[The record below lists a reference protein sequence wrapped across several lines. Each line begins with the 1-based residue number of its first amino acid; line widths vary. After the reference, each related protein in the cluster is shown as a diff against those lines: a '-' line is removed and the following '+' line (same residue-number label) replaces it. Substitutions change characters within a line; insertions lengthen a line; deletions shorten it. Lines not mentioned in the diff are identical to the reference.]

1 VVGRSYVLGVDG
13 GATRTVALLGTTTP
27 TTTAAVL
34 GRGESGSSNYHNV
47 GIVAAGNAIRK
58 AAVNAKKQGGVP
70 KVKAEIAVVALAALD
85 STHGIQIA
93 RRFVRDAHVARRIFV
108 IHDSV
113 SALYAATKGSQG
125 IIVNCGTGCFAA
137 GMNDAGEYARVGG
150 WGYLIDDKGSA
161 FEIGMKAITMGFRM
175 ADGRTPRS
183 DLTSILK
190 TRMAVRRFD
199 EILDRIY
206 SNQIGVEEIAALAP
220 YISKAAGRDK
230 VCREILREV
239 GTSLAELACTTA
251 KRLKMAGRSFPL
263 FMMGGGFKSGRY
275 FIEPFT
281 SGVRCECPRVRFLA
295 LEDEPVLGSYLIATK
310 LARGEKTLSRNDRWL
325 RKVVN

>member
-1 VVGRSYVLGVDG
+1 MVGVSYVLGIDG
-13 GATRTVALLGTTTP
+13 GATKTVALLGT
-27 TTTAAVL
+27 AAGIL
-34 GRGESGSSNYHNV
+34 GRGESGSSNYHNI
-47 GIVAAGNAIRK
+47 GTVAAGNAIK
-58 AAVNAKKQGGVP
+58 KSVENAKKQAGFP
-70 KVKAEIAVVALAALD
+70 KAKAEIAVVALAALD

-93 RRFVRDAHVARRIFV
+93 RRFVREANVAQRSFV

-125 IIVNCGTGCFAA
+125 IVVNCGTGCFAA
-137 GMNDAGEYARVGG
+137 GMSEAGEYARVGG

-183 DLTSILK
+183 DLTRMLK
-190 TRMAVRRFD
+190 TRLAVKRFD

-220 YISKAAGRDK
+220 YVSKAAGPDK
-230 VCREILREV
+230 VCRGILKEV
-239 GTSLAELACTTA
+239 GVSLAELACTTA
-251 KRLKMAGRSFPL
+251 RRLKMTESSFPL
-263 FMMGGGFKSGRY
+263 FTMGGGFKSGRY

-281 SGVRCECPRVRFLA
+281 SRVRDTCPHVRFLT
-295 LEDEPVLGSYLIATK
+295 LEDEPAAGSYLIATK
-310 LARGEKTLSRNDRWL
+310 FANGEKTLPRSDRWL
-325 RKVVN
+325 RKVIN

>member
-1 VVGRSYVLGVDG
+1 MAATSYVLGIDG
-13 GATRTVALLGTTTP
+13 GATRTVALLGTT
-27 TTTAAVL
+27 ADIL
-34 GRGESGSSNYHNV
+34 GRGESGSSNYHNI
-47 GIVAAGNAIRK
+47 GTVAAGNAIKK
-58 AAVNAKKQGGVP
+58 AVANAKKQAGSP
-70 KVKAEIAVVALAALD
+70 KAKVEIAVVALAALD

-93 RRFVRDAHVARRIFV
+93 RRFVRDANVAQRSFV

-125 IIVNCGTGCFAA
+125 IVVNCGTGCFAA
-137 GMNDAGEYARVGG
+137 GVNGAGEYARVGG

-183 DLTSILK
+183 HLTRMLK
-190 TRMAVRRFD
+190 TRLAVKRFD
-199 EILDRIY
+199 EILDGIY

-220 YISKAAGRDK
+220 QVSRAAGQDK

-239 GTSLAELACTTA
+239 GASLAELACTTA
-251 KRLKMAGRSFPL
+251 RRLKMTESSFPL
-263 FMMGGGFKSGRY
+263 FTMGGGFKSGRY
-275 FIEPFT
+275 FIEPFM
-281 SGVRCECPRVRFLA
+281 SKVRDECSHVRILT
-295 LEDEPVLGSYLIATK
+295 LEDEPAAGSYLIATK
-310 LARGEKTLSRNDRWL
+310 LAHGEKTLSRSDRWL